1 MKIEPSNKS
10 GNGVKLLKC
19 YKKEYL
25 IAGEAANSAGKG
37 IILSIKVV
45 QSSQS

>member
-1 MKIEPSNKS
+1 MIIEPSNKS

-25 IAGEAANSAGKG
+25 IAGEVASSAGKG
-37 IILSIKVV
+37 TILSI
-45 QSSQS
+45 

>member
-25 IAGEAANSAGKG
+25 IAGEAVSNADKG
-37 IILSIKVV
+37 TNLSI
-45 QSSQS
+45 